1 MLFTKEQIESMTS
14 EQLANKVLTSGEAL
28 KALCYYRWSYLGRTV
43 AEVIN
48 EERDALIRFFDVL
61 KHNSSDSYRPAA
73 IIYPFLRYVQF
84 QF

>member
-28 KALCYYRWSYLGRTV
+28 RALCYYRWSYRGRTV

-48 EERDALIRFFDVL
+48 EERDSLLRVFDVI
-61 KHNSSDSYRPAA
+61 KRSSLDGYIPAA
-73 IIYPFLRYVQF
+73 IIYSFLHCVKC
-84 QF
+84 

>member
-28 KALCYYRWSYLGRTV
+28 SALCYYRWNYYGLAV

-48 EERDALIRFFDVL
+48 EERDKLIRFFEVI
-61 KHNSSDSYRPAA
+61 KRNSLDGYRPLA
-73 IIYPFLRYVQF
+73 IIYPFVRHVQF
-84 QF
+84 YL